1 MLGWKRI
8 FGKKKRV
15 SDEENI
21 LLEAQLSE
29 EEILLAIKGS
39 YSDGAPG
46 PDGFSFMFYQKIWS
60 VIKDFMAL
68 VRSFDKGD
76 LNINRIN
83 YARIILI
90 PKEEGAR
97 SLKKFRP
104 ISLINCSFKIFA
116 KALNNRLERVGDR
129 LLAPN
134 QTAFVK
140 RKYILESVVSAHEI
154 IHSSVKGG
162 DKGLVLKL
170 DYEKAYDRVDW
181 GFLEEMLRARGFGP
195 RWVSW
200 VMKLV
205 QGGSTSIS
213 TNNENS
219 AYFQSRKGLRQG
231 DPLSP
236 LLFNLVV
243 DVFTRLLIKAARK
256 GYIAGLMDSLYPEG
270 VISLQYVDDTLLFLK
285 HDYQDACHLKWLLV
299 CFEQLSGVK
308 INYNKSDMV
317 PINLNEEE
325 TQMYS
330 RIFAV
335 SLELS
340 RLSI

>member
-8 FGKKKRV
+8 FEKKKRV

-21 LLEAQLSE
+21 LLEAELSE

-39 YSDGAPG
+39 YSDGALG
-46 PDGFSFMFYQKIWS
+46 PDGFSFMFYQKFWP
-60 VIKDFMAL
+60 VIKEDFMAL
-68 VRSFDKGD
+68 ARSFDNGD
-76 LNINRIN
+76 LNDRIN

-97 SLKKFRP
+97 SLKKFGP

-116 KALNNRLERVGDR
+116 KAMNNRLERVGDR
-129 LLAPN
+129 LLVPN
-134 QTAFVK
+134 QTAFMK
-140 RKYILESVVSAHEI
+140 GRYILESVVSAHEI

-162 DKGLVLKL
+162 DKGLVLKQ

-181 GFLEEMLRARGFGP
+181 GFLAEMLRARGFGP

-213 TNNENS
+213 MNNNFFG
-219 AYFQSRKGLRQG
+219 YFQSGKGLRQG

-243 DVFTRLLIKAARK
+243 DVFTRLLIKAVRK

-270 VISLQYVDDTLLFLK
+270 VISLQYADDTLMFLK
-285 HDYQDACHLKWLLV
+285 HDYQYACHLKWLLG
-299 CFEQLSGVK
+299 CFE
-308 INYNKSDMV
+308 
-317 PINLNEEE
+317 
-325 TQMYS
+325 
-330 RIFAV
+330 
-335 SLELS
+335 
-340 RLSI
+340 